1 MEREGKQSLTERTTL
16 RSILVSYSR
25 KILREKPFTNFVV
38 LWLFTKVFF
47 FFFFAKLGHGILL
60 YAKSGQFAKVFS
72 LESFQLYGIVCLST
86 KVLNNGKAYCLLF
99 RMNVY

>member
-16 RSILVSYSR
+16 RSILVPYSR
-25 KILREKPFTNFVV
+25 KLLREKPFTNFVV
-38 LWLFTKVFF
+38 LWLFAKV
-47 FFFFAKLGHGILL
+47 FFFAKLGHGILW